1 MGDRLG
7 RPGVTPDRVRT
18 VPRIRAGMAAF
29 PTVSR
34 VLPAASYQIP
44 SGDRTRC
51 RAGFSFLEVAVVL
64 VLLSMLAAIGY
75 TGFASLRANTEGT
88 AAGPMLTVAQLE
100 ARRLSSP
107 DGGFA
112 EDALEAL
119 VALSDA
125 SLTFTSA
132 ASTDTETVSVY
143 RIDEESLVLAMVSG
157 EDCLVLLDRPF
168 ASSTWAV
175 FRTQAD
181 ACLAST
187 LAGSIAGRAQGGSP
201 TLPQE
206 VTGG

>member
-1 MGDRLG
+1 M
-7 RPGVTPDRVRT
+7 TPERVRA
-18 VPRIRAGMAAF
+18 VLRIRAEMTAF
-29 PTVSR
+29 PTVTR
-34 VLPAASYQIP
+34 VPTAIAYPIP
-44 SGDRTRC
+44 SGTQDRC

-75 TGFASLRANTEGT
+75 TGFASLRANTEGA

-107 DGGFA
+107 DGGFT
-112 EDALEAL
+112 EDALEVL

-125 SLTFTSA
+125 SLMFTSS
-132 ASTDTETVSVY
+132 ASTGTDTVSVY

-168 ASSTWAV
+168 ASSTWAI
-175 FRTQAD
+175 FRNQAD
-181 ACLAST
+181 ACLASA
-187 LAGSIAGRAQGGSP
+187 LAGSIAGLPAEGSP